1 MRTERNQLASV
12 GRLHIWSL
20 SDALPEKEVFQ
31 SVRIHR
37 DGIVKPIL
45 AEETPSFHSTTV
57 RSSTRFCVSR
67 LCVSQKPF
75 IKVQIT
81 AHGDGDH
88 MAFRNLGSRIMYK
101 IAFSE
106 FGPDRRCYLPA

>member
-31 SVRIHR
+31 SARIHR
-37 DGIVKPIL
+37 DGIAKPIL

-67 LCVSQKPF
+67 FVCVAKTF
-75 IKVQIT
+75 INKCKSLHMVMEIT
-81 AHGDGDH
+81 WHSGT
-88 MAFRNLGSRIMYK
+88 
-101 IAFSE
+101 
-106 FGPDRRCYLPA
+106 